1 MALGPDG
8 FTGRFYK
15 SCCNIKED
23 ILADLFAIR
32 NGHVAKFRLL
42 NTAFITLIPK
52 KLDSSQVK
60 NFLRIS
66 LIHSVAKLT
75 AVVSTI
81 YISFFIFLPLS
92 SVYPFPIPHS
102 SRSLWH

>member
-1 MALGPDG
+1 M
-8 FTGRFYK
+8 
-15 SCCNIKED
+15 
-23 ILADLFAIR
+23 ADLFAIR

-81 YISFFIFLPLS
+81 YISFLFSYLLLQYIPSPYLIHLGASGTRSVFFPL
-92 SVYPFPIPHS
+92 I
-102 SRSLWH
+102 